1 MQTVGACACA
11 LKVVVVEI
19 KMRIRRSF
27 GEWRNDNNCS
37 YHREQSSIHYYIIH
51 RSLGR
56 VVPWSAPLD
65 STRRRRFTVVSLLCC
80 GVSRYGRTTPD
91 HNKSPSLPVPS
102 RPDLVVRVYASW
114 CNKSPTNLHPRSNTQ
129 FFYLFNFIPN
139 NKKKKKNK
147 VVALWLW

>member
-1 MQTVGACACA
+1 MSGRVGSCSIWRPWHRRCHRNTKMQTVGACACA

-19 KMRIRRSF
+19 KMRILRSF

-91 HNKSPSLPVPS
+91 HNKSPPLPVPTWS
-102 RPDLVVRVYASW
+102 CVYTRRGVI
-114 CNKSPTNLHPRSNTQ
+114 NHQPTYIQDPTVFLP
-129 FFYLFNFIPN
+129 F
-139 NKKKKKNK
+139 
-147 VVALWLW
+147 